1 MMNLFLF
8 YQDEQQLV
16 LNKLIEE
23 FNREVNEIGAELK
36 VTTVDKV

>member
-1 MMNLFLF
+1 MNLFLF

-16 LNKLIEE
+16 LNKLVEE
-23 FNREVNEIGAELK
+23 FNRQVNKIGAELK